1 MSIVTNSPLAKVTT
15 EALASAGAFSFP
27 AQCGVLKCLPNRKM
41 FGCSRVSAVA
51 RWSCCFWLER

>member
-27 AQCGVLKCLPNRKM
+27 GH
-41 FGCSRVSAVA
+41 G
-51 RWSCCFWLER
+51 